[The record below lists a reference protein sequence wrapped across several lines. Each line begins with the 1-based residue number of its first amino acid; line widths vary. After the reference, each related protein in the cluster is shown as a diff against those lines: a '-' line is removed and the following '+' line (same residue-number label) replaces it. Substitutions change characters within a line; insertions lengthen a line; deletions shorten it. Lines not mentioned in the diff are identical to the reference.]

1 MDLLVYAPGW
11 ALWDGMRLRCAV
23 GRGGIRADKREGD
36 GATPTGSWPMRRL
49 LYRPDR
55 LAVPATRLAA
65 NPLAPQDGWC
75 DDPDDAAYNRPVRL
89 PYRAR
94 AEPLWRTDGIYDLIV
109 PLGYNDDPVVPGAGS
124 AIFLHVARP
133 DYAPTEGCIALA
145 QPDLLRV
152 LAGADATARVVVHG
166 PEARAPS
173 GAGTARER
181 SARPHA

>member
-1 MDLLVYAPGW
+1 MDLVVYAPGW
-11 ALWDGMRLRCAV
+11 ALWDGVRLRCAV

-36 GATPTGSWPMRRL
+36 GATPAGSWPMRRL

-55 LAVPATRLAA
+55 IAAPPTRLAA
-65 NPLAPQDGWC
+65 DPIAPQHGWC
-75 DDPDDAAYNRPVRL
+75 DDPDDALYNRPVHL

-94 AEPLWRTDGIYDLIV
+94 AERLWRADGIYDLIV

-145 QPDLLRV
+145 QADLLRV
-152 LAGADATARVVVHG
+152 LADGDGTARVVVHG
-166 PEARAPS
+166 PAARD
-173 GAGTARER
+173 R
-181 SARPHA
+181 STRSPA